1 MAGLCAAASAV
12 EAGARP
18 VVIEKGAAPGGS
30 MRMSGGTIWTAPSMA
45 VMETWVPGGDR
56 ERQRRLVDGIEP
68 GLAWLE
74 SLGVTRTAP
83 IASDRQTGAELDV
96 IALTERLVA
105 AIEAGGG
112 RILTHT
118 ALESIETPPDAAGP
132 LAVKVVDATGAR
144 RVSPAYSVI
153 LTTGGFGGGTDLLAR
168 YIGPFANT
176 MLLRANPN
184 STGDGLVA
192 ALGAGGRTTPSMSTF
207 YGHTMPGLPAN
218 VPPERW
224 VSVTQYYTQDAILVN
239 ERGERFFDESRSMA
253 DETAPF
259 EIVQQPGGRAWL
271 VMDRRIHDDEPLP
284 ERSRARAR
292 EAFANAV
299 AAGAPNVVANTI
311 EELADGLAVMGVDRS
326 GFLATLEAFGR
337 AAAAGTALALPV
349 PRRRAAFA
357 LQEPPFR
364 ALAVRPGITFTLG
377 GIDVDADLRV
387 LDGDGAPIPGLFAA
401 GADAGGTYDRGY
413 MGGLVLGLVQG
424 RAAGRS
430 AADAVTSPRVHV
442 EGREVDAEPGVDE
455 APLRRLEENGWTV
468 RRWEEQH
475 LFFGGVQAVARDPDT
490 GELSG
495 GGDPRRGGVAV
506 PA

>member
-1 MAGLCAAASAV
+1 VTEPDDLVDLLVCGGGMAGLCAAASAV

-18 VVIEKGAAPGGS
+18 LVIEKGVAPGGS
-30 MRMSGGTIWTAPSMA
+30 MRMSGGTIWTATNMA

-56 ERQRRLVDGIEP
+56 ERQRQLVEGIEP

-83 IASDRQTGAELDV
+83 ISSDRQTGAEVDTGQ
-96 IALTERLVA
+96 LTERLVS

-112 RILTHT
+112 RVLTDT
-118 ALESIETPPDAAGP
+118 ALEAIERPPGTDGRLTIA
-132 LAVKVVDATGAR
+132 VVDTIGHR
-144 RVSPAYSVI
+144 RVIRAQAVI
-153 LTTGGFGGGTDLLAR
+153 LATGGFGGSPELTAR

-192 ALGAGGRTTPSMSTF
+192 ALGAGGRTTPSMATF
-207 YGHTMPGLPAN
+207 YGHTMPGLPAD

-299 AAGAPNVVANTI
+299 AAGAPNVIADTI
-311 EELADGLAVMGVDRS
+311 DELADGLAAQGVDRA
-326 GFLATLEAFGR
+326 GFLATIEAFGR
-337 AAAAGTALALPV
+337 AAAAGNASELPV

-357 LQEPPFR
+357 LEEPPFR

-377 GIDVDADLRV
+377 GIDVDAELRV
-387 LDGDGAPIPGLFAA
+387 LDGSGQPIPGLFAA

-424 RAAGRS
+424 RAAGR
-430 AADAVTSPRVHV
+430 AAA
-442 EGREVDAEPGVDE
+442 GM
-455 APLRRLEENGWTV
+455 V
-468 RRWEEQH
+468 RARGAQ
-475 LFFGGVQAVARDPDT
+475 GGSR
-490 GELSG
+490 
-495 GGDPRRGGVAV
+495 
-506 PA
+506 